1 MTAHHWWQK
10 LAGGDWLRVL
20 NGLLWVAIHRHFTVL
35 TPVSNSPWKRP
46 CDNWPLL
53 KHLLLV
59 CIQLETKPTVLLQCK
74 HSLLQKKPNTTTTPT
89 TILTLK
95 PRAIRSQSKPKYTLN
110 SFGFKLNKKLNYKH
124 VRSPCLLLTDSFL
137 APGHALDLCTVLFW
151 WFCWLC
157 FQYWIFNW
165 RGKKKIINTIAH
177 NSNKVQATGARYW
190 LVVSDFGKAFTAA
203 LIICHR
209 KKDHAFLV

>member
-1 MTAHHWWQK
+1 MSTAHTAVTCVYDLAWRSGPLIWSEAQRCVEVEHPQLLAWEQGLTCLSLRPHLRTYPEALGFRYGYTKDHNLPSGNVWFSSLLPEGTAHHWWQK

-74 HSLLQKKPNTTTTPT
+74 HSLLQKKTKHNNNTYYH
-89 TILTLK
+89 
-95 PRAIRSQSKPKYTLN
+95 SNPK
-110 SFGFKLNKKLNYKH
+110 
-124 VRSPCLLLTDSFL
+124 
-137 APGHALDLCTVLFW
+137 A
-151 WFCWLC
+151 
-157 FQYWIFNW
+157 
-165 RGKKKIINTIAH
+165 
-177 NSNKVQATGARYW
+177 
-190 LVVSDFGKAFTAA
+190 
-203 LIICHR
+203 
-209 KKDHAFLV
+209 